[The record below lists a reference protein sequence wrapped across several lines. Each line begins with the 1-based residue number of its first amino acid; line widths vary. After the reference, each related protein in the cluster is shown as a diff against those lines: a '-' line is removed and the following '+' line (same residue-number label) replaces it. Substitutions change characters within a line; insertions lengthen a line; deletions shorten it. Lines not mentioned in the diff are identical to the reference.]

1 MKTHRLKT
9 ESKYFEAAVNG
20 QKNFEVRK
28 NDRGF
33 QVGDTVYLDET
44 IVDGLP
50 TGRTFGP
57 LVTTYILEGEEA
69 RRFGLAKGYCIF
81 SWKGEGARWPQVP
94 TPGI

>member
-9 ESKYFEAAVNG
+9 ESKYFEAVVNS

-33 QVGDTVYLDET
+33 RASNTVYLDET
-44 IVDGLP
+44 IADGLP
-50 TGRTFGP
+50 AGRTYGP
-57 LVTTYILEGEEA
+57 LVITYILEGEEA

-81 SWKGEGARWPQVP
+81 SWKGERAR
-94 TPGI
+94 